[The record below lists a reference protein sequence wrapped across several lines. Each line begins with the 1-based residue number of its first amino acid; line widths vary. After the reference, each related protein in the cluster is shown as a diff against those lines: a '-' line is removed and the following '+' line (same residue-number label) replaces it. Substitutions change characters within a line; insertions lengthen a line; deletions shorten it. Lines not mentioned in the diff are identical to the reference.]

1 VRWSSRTRSATPV
14 RRLAGSTGR
23 LFYPPAELPR
33 QRRQRGR
40 GSVCL
45 QKRCLL
51 EWPWSTFPPS
61 PIEFTYTSVSQ
72 PAPTVIRSSLR
83 WRPVRPPVRATRR
96 WLSPIRRSQSYA
108 LPRYALPP
116 VHTADSNR
124 NGKINLTELTR
135 VIERQNSTTT
145 GLAPPASA
153 STSHSLVRRMASR
166 LGRPRSFRR
175 RESLAPPA
183 R

>member
-1 VRWSSRTRSATPV
+1 MVHFPSEPYRIYLHVGVPAGTNGDQVIASLATSQASGTSYQTMAKPDPPVTVLRSA
-14 RRLAGSTGR
+14 S
-23 LFYPPAELPR
+23 
-33 QRRQRGR
+33 
-40 GSVCL
+40 
-45 QKRCLL
+45 
-51 EWPWSTFPPS
+51 
-61 PIEFTYTSVSQ
+61 
-72 PAPTVIRSSLR
+72 IRS
-83 WRPVRPPVRATRR
+83 A
-96 WLSPIRRSQSYA
+96 A
-108 LPRYALPP
+108 